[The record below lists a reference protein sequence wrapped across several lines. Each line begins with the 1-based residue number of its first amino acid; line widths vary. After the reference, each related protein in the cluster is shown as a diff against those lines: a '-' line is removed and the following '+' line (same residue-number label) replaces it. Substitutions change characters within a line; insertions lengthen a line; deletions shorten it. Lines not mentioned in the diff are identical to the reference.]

1 MSSMRRI
8 WVLMATVFVDMI
20 GFLMVLPLL
29 PFYAERYGASPS
41 MIGAMVST
49 FAFAQLLTAPW
60 WGRMSD
66 RYGRRPM
73 IIAGLLA
80 SGAAYLVFGLA
91 NAVWMLFLS
100 RLIQGAGG
108 GTIGVVQAYVAD
120 SIEPAERAKAL
131 GWLTAATSAGVMI
144 GPGIASLAASWSPAA
159 PGLLAAALCLINSV
173 SAWLWLPESATNLR
187 QGGEETS
194 ERSSLV
200 RAVWDLVA
208 RPRRTIA
215 LLIWIYALGIMA
227 FMGMNGILALF
238 LERVHDITTQTIGV
252 FYMYVG
258 GISLLMRALLLGPAV
273 RWLGEIGVMRLG
285 ILGLAVGFLTLP
297 LTTSVVELA
306 LASSLIPIGT
316 ALLFPVTTSL
326 VSGRAPEGETGQIL
340 GVQQAF
346 GGVARLVGPLWAGIA
361 FQFIGIRAPF
371 WICAAVVGLVGILA
385 AVLDL
390 DDGAGGQVDE
400 DAPIA
405 ESAEALTNEAP
416 T

>member
-120 SIEPAERAKAL
+120 SIEPAERARAL

-194 ERSSLV
+194 ERPSMV

-297 LTTSVVELA
+297 MTTSVVELA

-326 VSGRAPEGETGQIL
+326 VSGRAPAGETGQIL

-390 DDGAGGQVDE
+390 DDEAGGQVDE
-400 DAPIA
+400 DAPMA

-416 T
+416 S